1 MAHHIGLA
9 QTGTGD
15 ECILHMTV
23 EIVFVPV
30 EYGGNAALRPVA
42 GTVNQASFSDDG
54 YSTLVCQ

>member
-1 MAHHIGLA
+1 LYV
-9 QTGTGD
+9 
-15 ECILHMTV
+15 TV